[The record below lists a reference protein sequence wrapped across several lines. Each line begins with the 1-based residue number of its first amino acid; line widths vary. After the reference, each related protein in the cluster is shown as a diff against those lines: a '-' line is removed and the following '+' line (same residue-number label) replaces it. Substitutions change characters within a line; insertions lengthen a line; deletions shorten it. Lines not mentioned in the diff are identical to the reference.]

1 MAYQNPAG
9 QSTADRNRQRNEMQ
23 RNIIMLEADKGK
35 KNVQKMQL
43 DAEIREA
50 KKARERA
57 EMELQARQ
65 LKLQK
70 IEQEMATVD
79 VSIKGLKKKLNEL

>member
-9 QSTADRNRQRNEMQ
+9 QGATDKNRQRSELQ
-23 RNIIMLEADKGK
+23 RNIIMLEADKMK
-35 KNVQKMQL
+35 KNAQKMQL

-57 EMELQARQ
+57 EMDLQVKQ
-65 LKLQK
+65 LQLQK
-70 IEQEMATVD
+70 IEQEIAVLD
-79 VSIKGLKKKLNEL
+79 VSTKGLKKKLNMV